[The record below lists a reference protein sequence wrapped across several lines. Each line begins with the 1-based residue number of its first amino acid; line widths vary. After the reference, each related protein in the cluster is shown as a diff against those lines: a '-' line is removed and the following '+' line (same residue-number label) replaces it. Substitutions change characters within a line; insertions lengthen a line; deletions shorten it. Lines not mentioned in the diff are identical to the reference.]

1 MKKTPCDMIQCLLL
15 KNSKIFYLLTGPLI
29 VGVGAVAG
37 LGDGFDDGDEP
48 IAVISP
54 LI

>member
-1 MKKTPCDMIQCLLL
+1 MIQRLLL
-15 KNSKIFYLLTGPLI
+15 QNSKIFYLLTGPLI
-29 VGVGAVAG
+29 IGVGAVAG
-37 LGDGFDDGDEP
+37 LGDGFGAGDEP